1 VETNFD
7 YIIRFAPSC
16 ARLSGFA
23 ISISCIPR
31 QGYAGFGFPEKRL
44 MPWNKTALSALF
56 AGIILSA
63 ALAENATAQVPI
75 RPRPSTAPGT
85 TTRPRLEPC
94 WEVAGVSKSAI
105 QQRRAVAQ
113 QARQQVEAVCA
124 NSSLSIPQKRQ
135 QIQRIHQQ
143 ERQQIEAIITPAQ
156 QAAMRSCQEGRNG
169 GHTGG
174 GHVGGRHGGP
184 CGEMSVPHNSVP
196 PHSSN
201 PQPDDE
207 TPPNETAKPN

>member
-1 VETNFD
+1 MSWSKTV
-7 YIIRFAPSC
+7 
-16 ARLSGFA
+16 LSVLLTG
-23 ISISCIPR
+23 
-31 QGYAGFGFPEKRL
+31 L
-44 MPWNKTALSALF
+44 
-56 AGIILSA
+56 ILSA

-75 RPRPSTAPGT
+75 RSRPSTAPGT
-85 TTRPRLEPC
+85 IKRPRLEPC
-94 WEVAGVSKSAI
+94 WEVAGVSKTAI
-105 QQRRAVAQ
+105 QQRRVITQ
-113 QARQQVEAVCA
+113 QAHQQVEAVCA
-124 NSSLSIPQKRQ
+124 NSSLSMQQMRQ

-143 ERQQIEAIITPAQ
+143 ERQQIEPLITPSQ

-169 GHTGG
+169 GHGSG
-174 GHVGGRHGGP
+174 GHVGGGHGGP

>member
-1 VETNFD
+1 MSWSKTV
-7 YIIRFAPSC
+7 
-16 ARLSGFA
+16 LSVLLTG
-23 ISISCIPR
+23 
-31 QGYAGFGFPEKRL
+31 L
-44 MPWNKTALSALF
+44 
-56 AGIILSA
+56 ILSA

-75 RPRPSTAPGT
+75 RSRPSTAPGT
-85 TTRPRLEPC
+85 IERPRLEPC

-105 QQRRAVAQ
+105 QQRRVITQ
-113 QARQQVEAVCA
+113 QAHQQVEAVCA
-124 NSSLSIPQKRQ
+124 NSSLSMQQKRQ

-143 ERQQIEAIITPAQ
+143 ERQQIEPLITPSQ
-156 QAAMRSCQEGRNG
+156 QAATRSCQEDRNG
-169 GHTGG
+169 GHGSG

>member
-1 VETNFD
+1 MSWD
-7 YIIRFAPSC
+7 
-16 ARLSGFA
+16 
-23 ISISCIPR
+23 
-31 QGYAGFGFPEKRL
+31 
-44 MPWNKTALSALF
+44 KTVLSALF

-94 WEVAGVSKSAI
+94 WEVAGVSKTAI
-105 QQRRAVAQ
+105 QQRRVITQ
-113 QARQQVEAVCA
+113 QAHQQVEAVCA
-124 NSSLSIPQKRQ
+124 NSLLSIPQKRQ

-143 ERQQIEAIITPAQ
+143 ERQQIEALITPAQ
-156 QAAMRSCQEGRNG
+156 QAAMRSCQAGRNG

-184 CGEMSVPHNSVP
+184 CGEMSVPRNSVP